1 MVKNVKTAQGGT
13 TAMGYTDNLI
23 LVCAGRDSAVA
34 MKHGLPVLHLCLGLT
49 EKGALKRLQL
59 PTVKT
64 RCLIGLS
71 DPPKELQPCSAERIA
86 ADLVF
91 EAKRVEAL
99 GVFADFER
107 DTPQSRSLLNAF
119 DLALNDAGLPFY
131 VPVSCGRHLRY
142 AVLTTSTALSGGSLS
157 AHVAQLQSI
166 YGRERIAA
174 FLQPVS
180 QDFTLPSNTP
190 DGINLNEAQRN
201 ALLQRTHSQTF
212 FSREL
217 CAKYF
222 TYTGEDGRA
231 HFVLFDDVSTL
242 EAKLVQLS
250 RLGVPSVF
258 ALFPDAEPLLNKS

>member
-1 MVKNVKTAQGGT
+1 
-13 TAMGYTDNLI
+13 MGYTDNLI
-23 LVCAGRDSAVA
+23 LVCAGRDSLGA
-34 MKHGLPVLHLCLGLT
+34 MKHGLPILHLCLGLT
-49 EKGALKRLQL
+49 KNGALQRLQL
-59 PTVKT
+59 QTVKT
-64 RCLIGLS
+64 RCYIGIS
-71 DPPKELQPCSAERIA
+71 DPPKDLAPCSAERIA

-91 EAKRVEAL
+91 EVKRVEAL

-107 DTPQSRSLLNAF
+107 DTPQSRALLTAF
-119 DLALNDAGLPFY
+119 DFALNEAGMPFY
-131 VPVSCGRHLRY
+131 VPLSCGRTLRH

-157 AHVAQLQSI
+157 SHVSQLQSV
-166 YGRERIAA
+166 YGNDRVAA

-190 DGINLNEAQRN
+190 DGVNLTEAERNE
-201 ALLQRTHSQTF
+201 LLLRTHSQTF

-222 TYTGEDGRA
+222 TYTGNDGRA

-242 EAKLVQLS
+242 EAKLMQLS

-258 ALFPDAEPLLNKS
+258 ALYPDAEPLLNKS